1 MRGWRVIH
9 GRDKHPLGPA
19 PLVSSP
25 PILWALSVLRFPF
38 SFATEKSLRDNAPA
52 SPNGNLLSKM
62 IAHLSGTLL
71 SKQAT
76 SVILDVGG
84 VGYEVTIPL
93 STFYEL
99 EDAGS
104 KVQLRIYTHVRE
116 DALQLYGFKTA
127 RERELFMRVISVSG
141 IGPKLGITLLSGM
154 SADEMIA
161 SIRTNNLARLTLI
174 PGVGRKT
181 AERLVVELRDKIAAL
196 SSVELEDEPGARP
209 ETSEKSTEDAV
220 RSDALSA
227 LVNLGYQRSAAEK
240 SITAA
245 VIEGGEITVET
256 ILRRSMRRI

>member
-1 MRGWRVIH
+1 
-9 GRDKHPLGPA
+9 
-19 PLVSSP
+19 
-25 PILWALSVLRFPF
+25 
-38 SFATEKSLRDNAPA
+38 
-52 SPNGNLLSKM
+52 M

-84 VGYEVTIPL
+84 VGYEVMIPL

-99 EDAGS
+99 EETGS

-116 DALQLYGFKTA
+116 DTLQLYGFKTT
-127 RERELFMRVISVSG
+127 RERELFMRLISVSG

-174 PGVGRKT
+174 PGVGKKT
-181 AERLVVELRDKIAAL
+181 AERLVVELRDKIASL
-196 SSVELEDEPGARP
+196 SSAKLEEEFGVEAGVPTVP
-209 ETSEKSTEDAV
+209 TEEAV

-227 LVNLGYQRSAAEK
+227 LLNLGYQRSAAEK
-240 SITAA
+240 AITAA
-245 VIEGGEITVET
+245 LVDGGDVSVES
-256 ILRRSMRRI
+256 ILRRSLRRLAKA